1 MSKKLRILSLVLAL
15 LMVAAIFVGCAQTNE
30 PGSETQAPG
39 SNNADSEA
47 VTDPVED
54 ALTALRSEVDWGG
67 KDFGILYVNEF
78 GYTEEVEAEQSS
90 TNESS
95 SAVINDAVFERN
107 TLFEEYCNLTFVLLP
122 VSNGAATGSIQA
134 EVQTGTG
141 DFHLI
146 TTTTDTA
153 ANNATS
159 GFLYDYLQL
168 DIDYEEDWW
177 DAGTLEFALDGHVF
191 FMDGPFNIVD
201 DDVTF
206 VLMFNKE
213 LREQYKIANP
223 YDTVKAGEWTLD
235 HFNSIVSQLA
245 TENGD
250 GKWDEKDTY
259 GFSTPG
265 SIGNTFFY
273 GAGLQYVANNRT
285 MDAPELVLAD
295 KMEQALDVLRLARSI
310 VHDNNST
317 YVAPH
322 GSEGL
327 SRDVFVQGR
336 SLFYCEAASYLRGLN
351 ANMEREY
358 GVIPVPKY
366 NKEQA
371 KYTTW
376 RHSIGSTLSI
386 PTSVGKADMEQFAL
400 VLETYTVLSQK
411 LVRPAYY
418 EVMLTTRNV
427 QDVESSEM
435 LDLIFQNRTYDMAM
449 YFTSLGFS
457 GLFEEAVK
465 GSGDNFASQYSAA
478 SRGFDKKIA
487 SILRRLQAGR

>member
-1 MSKKLRILSLVLAL
+1 MSKPIRYLCLLLAL
-15 LMVAAIFVGCAQTNE
+15 LMVATTFIACGETQE
-30 PGSETQAPG
+30 PGSETDQADTN
-39 SNNADSEA
+39 STVTEQE
-47 VTDPVED
+47 TDPVED
-54 ALTALRSEVDWGG
+54 ALAALRGEVDWDGN
-67 KDFGILYVNEF
+67 DFGILYVNEF
-78 GYTEEVEAEQSS
+78 GFTEEVEAEQNASDQ
-90 TNESS
+90 SS

-107 TLFEEYCNLTFVLLP
+107 TLFEEYCNLTFVLIP
-122 VSNGAATGSIQA
+122 TSNGAAVSRVQG

-141 DFHLI
+141 DFQLI
-146 TTTTDTA
+146 TTTTDVA
-153 ANNATS
+153 ASNATS
-159 GFLYDYLQL
+159 GFLYNYLDL
-168 DIDYEEDWW
+168 EIDYEQEWW
-177 DAGTLEFALDGHVF
+177 DAGTLEFALDGRVF

-213 LREQYKIANP
+213 LREEYKLANP
-223 YDTVKAGEWTLD
+223 YDTVKAGDWTLSY
-235 HFNSIVSQLA
+235 FNSIISQLA

-273 GAGLQYVANNRT
+273 GAGLQYVANSRE
-285 MDAPELVLAD
+285 MDAPELVLAN
-295 KMEQALDVLRLARSI
+295 KMEQALDVLSLARSI

-322 GSEGL
+322 GSEAV
-327 SRDVFVQGR
+327 SKEVFIQGR
-336 SLFYCEAASYLRGLN
+336 SLFYCEAASYLRALN

-358 GVIPVPKY
+358 GVIPIPKY

-371 KYTTW
+371 NYTTW

-386 PTSVGKADMEQFAL
+386 PTSVAKNDMEKFAN
-400 VLETYTVLSQK
+400 VLETYTLLSQK

-449 YFTSLGFS
+449 YFTSLGFGS
-457 GLFEEAVK
+457 LFEEAVK
-465 GSGDNFASQYSAA
+465 STGNNFSSSYSSA
-478 SRGFDKKIA
+478 SRGFDKKVS
-487 SILRRLQAGR
+487 SILRKLQNPR